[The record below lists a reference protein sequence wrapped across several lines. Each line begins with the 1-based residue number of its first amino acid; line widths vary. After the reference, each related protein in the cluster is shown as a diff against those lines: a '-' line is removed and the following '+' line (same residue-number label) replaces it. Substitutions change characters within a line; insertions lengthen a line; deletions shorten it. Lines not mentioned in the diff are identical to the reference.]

1 MGEGWEESE
10 QTGSRIPERD
20 AVEEIVRGGG
30 ERRKKE
36 RKKNKLELN
45 DCESKND

>member
-30 ERRKKE
+30 ERRKNKQT
-36 RKKNKLELN
+36 KKQVRAQ
-45 DCESKND
+45 